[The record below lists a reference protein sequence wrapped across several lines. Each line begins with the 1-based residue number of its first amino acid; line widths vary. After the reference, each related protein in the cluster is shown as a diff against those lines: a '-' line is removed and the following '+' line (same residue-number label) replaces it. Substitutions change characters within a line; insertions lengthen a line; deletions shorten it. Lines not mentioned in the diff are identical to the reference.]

1 VKPPTSTNDETPNEG
16 SDVTR
21 HRPDGTIV
29 FSVREDPAAGIAR
42 VHAVGFWSLSETHQ
56 FVLVLS
62 KLMVRLRH
70 AYGSA
75 RILSDISGMP
85 VQSDDVAR
93 CLGEA
98 NARLFEAS
106 DRLAVIVDSYLVRG
120 QWRRQFSRDNS
131 QAFLSPSAA
140 EIWLRA

>member
-1 VKPPTSTNDETPNEG
+1 MKPPTSTLDETPNEG

-21 HRPDGTIV
+21 HRPDGTLL
-29 FSVREDPAAGIAR
+29 FSVREDPAAGIAQLQ
-42 VHAVGFWSLSETHQ
+42 AVGFWTVAEAHQ
-56 FVLVLS
+56 FVSVLT
-62 KLMVRLRH
+62 KVIVRLRQ

-93 CLGEA
+93 CLGDA
-98 NARLFEAS
+98 NARLFEPS

-140 EIWLRA
+140 ETWLRA